1 MQAIK
6 ESAQPDVRHEISR
19 LVKQMTQVLKTFPS
33 LPSTKEHCLN
43 LSSKALQITVEVFS
57 LRDGSKEN

>member
-19 LVKQMTQVLKTFPS
+19 LVKPMTQVLKTFPS
-33 LPSTKEHCLN
+33 LPSTKVHCLIFGFKGGA
-43 LSSKALQITVEVFS
+43 SSGVFS
-57 LRDGSKEN
+57 H